1 MIKLVNQIGKFVT
14 VDDVIAKRDK
24 LQYAR
29 ILIEVKVDEE
39 FPDPLSFIIEK
50 GLEVIID
57 VSYKWKPVMCTI
69 CKKMEQ
75 TTKLCKKTVQRQKQ
89 SAKQVTPQPA
99 KEKVA
104 KAIEKQ
110 PEFQMVRHAAKRN
123 EKTLYVEIKLH
134 VSYWY
139 QRMKEDWIKLEDA
152 SNNRF
157 FSRYK
162 QIQMKK
168 EIIRLEA
175 LDGTHVTYQS
185 EITQVVQQPS
195 EWI

>member
-75 TTKLCKKTVQRQKQ
+75 TTKLCKKTV
-89 SAKQVTPQPA
+89 
-99 KEKVA
+99 
-104 KAIEKQ
+104 
-110 PEFQMVRHAAKRN
+110 
-123 EKTLYVEIKLH
+123 
-134 VSYWY
+134 
-139 QRMKEDWIKLEDA
+139 
-152 SNNRF
+152 
-157 FSRYK
+157 
-162 QIQMKK
+162 
-168 EIIRLEA
+168 
-175 LDGTHVTYQS
+175 
-185 EITQVVQQPS
+185 
-195 EWI
+195 